1 MHGFES
7 EKNPRDLNK
16 KEKNRRQEGKERKLT
31 IEAKIIEHFFE
42 RKI

>member
-16 KEKNRRQEGKERKLT
+16 KEKNRRQKGKERN
-31 IEAKIIEHFFE
+31 EAK
-42 RKI
+42 